1 MNRLHQLEKFGQS
14 IWLDNL
20 SRALLRT
27 GGLKKLIDEDGV
39 KGVTSNPSIFEKAI
53 GHSDDYD
60 DAIAD
65 LLKRGSPDAGVIFRA
80 LAVKDIQDAADTL
93 RGVYDATSGAD
104 GFVSMEVSP
113 YIAMDTDATIAEAR
127 SLWHAVGRDNLMIK
141 VPATKAGV
149 PAIEVLIGDGIN
161 VNITLLF
168 ARDMYEAVANA
179 YLKGLETL
187 ARKRDLKKIA
197 SVASF
202 FVSRIDSLADK
213 EIEAKL
219 KTVQGEDTARLK
231 GLLGKTA
238 IANAKLAYEQYK
250 RLFSGARWDALATK
264 GARSQRLLWASTS
277 TKNKAYRDVMYV
289 ETLIGQATVNTI
301 PPETLD
307 AFRDHGE
314 AASTL
319 ETHIDEAKQVLA
331 DLEREGISLDK
342 ITDALVDDG
351 VAKFA
356 DAADKLYGAIAAKRE
371 KILGSR
377 LVQMSLSLGDAKS
390 DVDDVFADWTRDGKI
405 RALWAKDKALWTN
418 ADEDKWL
425 GWLDIVEREFADPQ
439 IFEEFASWVK
449 RENFTD
455 VVLLGMGGSSL
466 GAEVF
471 AECFGPKAG
480 APKLHVLDST
490 DPDQIRAL
498 ESAVDIV
505 RTLFIVS
512 SKSGSTLEPNIL
524 KDYFRSKSHRFVA
537 ITDPGSSL
545 EAAAKKEDFSRTFL
559 GDPAIGGRYSV
570 LSKFGLIPA
579 AAMGLDV
586 KRLLSSTQDMVA
598 SCSALTP
605 PDNNLGVKLGAT
617 LGVLAAKHGRD
628 KVTISASKALLSV
641 GLWLEQLIAESTGK
655 HGKGLI
661 PIDNEPLAKPD
672 VYGKDRVFVHLSLKD
687 EVEADGLTA
696 LEKAGQPVIRLML
709 DDPYQLGQLFFLSE
723 IAVAVAGA
731 IIGIN
736 PFDQPDVEASKIE
749 TRKLTDQFEHD
760 GKLPEEKPIASFDG
774 VSVFARGK
782 NAEAISNAKSLAEIL
797 RTHLKSLSSGD
808 YFAFLAFIDHDKKHE
823 ATLQSMRMHIRD
835 VKKVATC
842 AEFGPR
848 FLHSTGQAYK
858 GGPNSGVF
866 VTITANPVQD
876 IDVPG
881 RKFSFGIVEQA
892 QALGDFAVLCERGRR
907 CLRIHLDNAE
917 SGLAQLNAALGEALK

>member
-1 MNRLHQLEKFGQS
+1 
-14 IWLDNL
+14 
-20 SRALLRT
+20 
-27 GGLKKLIDEDGV
+27 
-39 KGVTSNPSIFEKAI
+39 
-53 GHSDDYD
+53 
-60 DAIAD
+60 
-65 LLKRGSPDAGVIFRA
+65 
-80 LAVKDIQDAADTL
+80 
-93 RGVYDATSGAD
+93 
-104 GFVSMEVSP
+104 
-113 YIAMDTDATIAEAR
+113 IAMDTEATIAEAR

-141 VPATKAGV
+141 VPATKAGI
-149 PAIEVLIGDGIN
+149 PAIETLIGEGIN

-179 YLKGLETL
+179 YLNGLEAL

-202 FVSRIDSLADK
+202 FVSRIDTLADK

-219 KTVQGEDTARLK
+219 KAAQGEDAARLK

-250 RLFSGARWDALATK
+250 HLFSGTRWDALASK
-264 GARSQRLLWASTS
+264 GARPQRLLWASTS

-289 ETLIGQATVNTI
+289 ETLIGPDTVNTI

-319 ETHIDEAKQVLA
+319 ETNVAEAKQILA
-331 DLEREGISLDK
+331 DLEREGISLDR
-342 ITDALVDDG
+342 ITDELVEDG

-356 DAADKLYGAIAAKRE
+356 EAADKLYGAIAAKRE

-377 LVQMSLSLGDAKS
+377 LVQMSQSLGDAKA
-390 DVDDVFADWTRDGKI
+390 DVDAAIVEWTHGGKI
-405 RALWAKDKALWTN
+405 RALWAKDKTLWTN

-425 GWLDIVEREFADPQ
+425 GWLDIVERETADPRA
-439 IFEEFASWVK
+439 FEEFASWAK
-449 RENFTD
+449 REGVTD

-471 AECFGPKAG
+471 TECFGPQSG

-498 ESAVDIV
+498 ESAVNIE

-524 KDYFRSKSHRFVA
+524 KDYFHSKSHRFVA

-545 EAAAKKEDFSRTFL
+545 EKAAKKEDFSHVFL

-586 KRLLSSTQDMVA
+586 KRLLSSTQDMIA
-598 SCSALTP
+598 SCSELTP
-605 PDNNLGVKLGAT
+605 PENNPGVKLGIA
-617 LGVLAAKHGRD
+617 LGVLAAKHGHD
-628 KVTISASKALLSV
+628 KITISASKTLSSV

-655 HGKGLI
+655 QGKGLI

-672 VYGKDRVFVHLSLKD
+672 VYGNDRVFVHLSLKG
-687 EVEADGLTA
+687 ETEADGLAT
-696 LEKAGQPVIRLML
+696 LEKSGQVVIRLAL
-709 DDPYQLGQLFFLSE
+709 ENVYQLGQLFFLSE

-731 IIGIN
+731 VIGIN

-749 TRKLTDQFEHD
+749 TRKLTDQYEHD
-760 GKLPEEKPIASFDG
+760 GKLPEEKPAARFDS
-774 VSVFARGK
+774 VLVFARGK
-782 NAEAISNAKSLAEIL
+782 NAEALSGANSLADAL
-797 RTHLKSLSSGD
+797 RAHLKSLSPGD
-808 YFAFLAFIDHDKKHE
+808 YFAFLAFIDHNKKHE
-823 ATLQSMRMHIRD
+823 AMLKSMRTRIRD

-866 VTITANPVQD
+866 ITITANPVQD
-876 IDVPG
+876 VNVPG
-881 RKFSFGIVEQA
+881 RKFSFGVVEKA
-892 QALGDFAVLCERGRR
+892 QAVGDFAVLSERGRR
-907 CLRIHLDNAE
+907 CLRIHLDNADA
-917 SGLAQLNAALGEALK
+917 GLQQLNDALEKALK